1 MSPHEQ
7 SEMPEKT
14 TKVRNIAQYIA
25 ISFGTFLIFGETLRN
40 WGEWPHWSGYAFDYL
55 FAVLLI
61 VLGLAVRRTRYV
73 ALSMMVPIWSLT
85 ILLFTWSLLGHIK
98 NLDEP
103 TYGLIS
109 QVPLTISIGVLDL
122 VAVAGVFFTIVALVK
137 TKSQG
142 RSSVS

>member
-1 MSPHEQ
+1 
-7 SEMPEKT
+7 MPDKT

-25 ISFGTFLIFGETLRN
+25 ISFGTFLVFAETLRN
-40 WGEWPHWSGYAFDYL
+40 WGEWPHWTGYAFDYL

-61 VLGLAVRRTRYV
+61 VLGLAVRRTRYA

-109 QVPLTISIGVLDL
+109 QVPLTITIGVLDL
-122 VAVAGVFFTIVALVK
+122 VAVAGVFFTIAALVR